1 MPIQTIPW
9 NDSSGDNIYIEYDAP
24 SGDQILSVSSDP
36 HTDPTKERSKTI
48 TITAQDENG
57 PVTCTIDVHQKAAY
71 QYVLGQSVSGDMILA
86 NGSNYLE
93 VTCQVAKM
101 YLGTEESA
109 EQVAPEGFTFVPLV
123 PNGCVMSA
131 ELVSGKIRIT
141 ADNRGNDKGA
151 EGTYKLTWSYQGQQ
165 SEVIVK
171 QQANDAVSIG
181 VTKSE
186 CRISL
191 PEGVA
196 SPLPASEVVFTVET
210 SLYQETTETLT
221 SGGTIVTS
229 EEVNNVPNVVVYVAW
244 ATVNGR
250 TVTIHSR
257 GTDPSES
264 IRYTNIR
271 AEYEGA
277 TAKSVSVYQM
287 PNIVE
292 DIAINQGTTPYVAEF
307 HSTNGGTTHED
318 ALPASGEVTTISAVV
333 KADYKE
339 IYTSGAQKTC
349 LDQVVPEKYITYRM
363 ETADHINF
371 NELAG
376 ILRCYNRG
384 TEEGPEYSAEIIVMC
399 KGFEMDGNYIY
410 QEANVKTTT
419 ETTTY
424 DAAMHLTYGVDSY
437 GSQVFPFY
445 ASGFAEIDGQ
455 REFHPIVVTVTRAV
469 YTQLVHTFTSTPKPV
484 IENLNVQYTPVSSPE
499 DIICEGDDFSLYQ
512 KINQEDDGLFGFM
525 FQPRGKVIGS
535 LRPGTIKLSGL
546 PTSFTVYQQ
555 ENEKTLVTSSIFE
568 DFSIEARDVMEHG
581 LNDPITQTDLD
592 GRLVYIFHARPGGSA
607 LGFDVHFKNVAL
619 YQYTSGETDKVVNA
633 SYDFTLPLD
642 AKGEYEYKRDENG
655 ELVLDENGFPIREL
669 VATNVDYRTL
679 WNIKESD
686 FDEYE
691 VVLPFILSGED
702 MYEYKTTTPPEHRS
716 YIRINFPDH
725 QDNDVPQGEMII
737 IPCYDFTDPKFDPHD
752 ILDKYNSYIKVVR
765 EENKL
770 EGTTLRTEGAVLTI
784 NGQAEGISIPAGA
797 TLLEIAAYCPADNV
811 YSSGFT
817 QDTQVDAAISVVDG
831 WAYMSN
837 GLLVINKNL
846 LHVPRTTTVIA
857 SYPGHE
863 FSHSM
868 TITQAAAPNVTVSM
882 GSLTGNR
889 TQNPP
894 NVTLEGLTINLGNDT
909 DQAFTAVG
917 TVKIRAGSPGPT
929 ISRFTSVQVPAGGT
943 AQLGYLYGSG
953 DVVYDENNATITL
966 SLEFTDNA
974 GNVYSQNDVYLGV
987 VADLLVEQIIL

>member
-9 NDSSGDNIYIEYDAP
+9 NDSSGGNIYIEYDAS
-24 SGDQILSVSSDP
+24 SGDQVLSVSSDP
-36 HTDPTKERSKTI
+36 HTDTTRERSRTI

-57 PVTCTIDVHQKAAY
+57 PVTCTVDVHQKAAY

-93 VTCQVAKM
+93 VTCQVAKI

-141 ADNRGNDKGA
+141 AQSRGNDKGA
-151 EGTYKLTWSYQGQQ
+151 EGTYKLTWTYQGQQ
-165 SEVIVK
+165 SEVVLR
-171 QQANDAVSIG
+171 QQANEQVSIG

-196 SPLPASEVVFTVET
+196 SPLPASEVVFTVKT

-250 TVTIHSR
+250 IVTIHSR

-277 TAKSVSVYQM
+277 TAKSVAVYQM
-287 PNIVE
+287 RNIVE

-333 KADYKE
+333 KADYRE

-376 ILRCYNRG
+376 ILRCYDRG
-384 TEEGPEYSAEIIVMC
+384 TKEGPEYSAEIIVMC

-419 ETTTY
+419 ENTAY

-437 GSQVFPFY
+437 GSQVFPLY

-469 YTQLVHTFTSTPKPV
+469 YTQLVHTFTSNADPV
-484 IENLNVQYTPVSSPE
+484 IENLNVQYDPVSNAE

-512 KINQEDDGLFGFM
+512 KINQADDGLFGFM
-525 FQPRGKVIGS
+525 FQPRGKELGP
-535 LRPGTIKLSGL
+535 LRSGTIKLSGL

-555 ENEKTLVTSSIFE
+555 ENEKTLVDSSIFE

-581 LNDPITQTDLD
+581 LNNPITQTDID
-592 GRLVYIFHARPGGSA
+592 GKLVYIFHARPGGSA
-607 LGFDVHFKNVAL
+607 LGFDVHFNDVAL
-619 YQYTSGETDKVVNA
+619 YQYTSGETDKEINA
-633 SYDFTLPLD
+633 SYDYVLPY
-642 AKGEYEYKRDENG
+642 AVYE
-655 ELVLDENGFPIREL
+655 VP
-669 VATNVDYRTL
+669 YRTI
-679 WNIKESD
+679 WSIKQTD
-686 FDEYE
+686 FNEYE
-691 VVLPFILSGED
+691 VVVPFISYAQEQI
-702 MYEYKTTTPPEHRS
+702 EYQANTPPEHRA
-716 YIRINFPDH
+716 YMRINFPDH
-725 QDNDVPQGEMII
+725 QDNEVPQGEMII
-737 IPCYDFTDPKFDPHD
+737 IPCWDYMASKFDPYD
-752 ILDKYNSYIKVVR
+752 ILDKYDSYIRVVR
-765 EENKL
+765 EENKVEVIL
-770 EGTTLRTEGAVLTI
+770 TTEEAVLTI
-784 NGQAEGISIPAGA
+784 NGQAQGVNIPAGA
-797 TLLEIAAYCPADNV
+797 TLLEIAAYCPAQNV
-811 YSSGFT
+811 YSSGFIKNNI
-817 QDTQVDAAISVVDG
+817 QVNADISVVDG

-857 SYPGHE
+857 SYPGHD

-894 NVTLEGLTINLGNDT
+894 NVTLEGLTINLANDT

-929 ISRFTSVQVPAGGT
+929 ISRFASVQVPAGGT

-974 GNVYSQNDVYLGV
+974 GNVYSQNDVNLGV
-987 VADLLVEQIIL
+987 VAHHLVEQIIL

>member
-9 NDSSGDNIYIEYDAP
+9 NDSSGGNIYIEYDAP

-101 YLGTEESA
+101 YLGIEESA

-151 EGTYKLTWSYQGQQ
+151 EGTYKLTWTYKGQQ
-165 SEVIVK
+165 SEVVLR
-171 QQANDAVSIG
+171 QQANEQVSIG

-191 PEGVA
+191 PEGVR
-196 SPLPASEVVFTVET
+196 SPLPASESVFTVET
-210 SLYQETTETLT
+210 SLYQEITETLT

-257 GTDPSES
+257 GTDPSDS

-277 TAKSVSVYQM
+277 TARSVSVYQM

-318 ALPASGEVTTISAVV
+318 ALPASGEVATISAVV
-333 KADYKE
+333 KADYRE

-363 ETADHINF
+363 ETTDHINF

-419 ETTTY
+419 ESTTY
-424 DAAMHLTYGVDSY
+424 DAAMYLTYGEDSY

-455 REFHPIVVTVTRAV
+455 REFHPIIVTVTRAV
-469 YTQLVHTFTSTPKPV
+469 YTQLVHTFTSNAEPV

-512 KINQEDDGLFGFM
+512 KINQADDGLFGFM
-525 FQPRGKVIGS
+525 FQPRGKVIGP
-535 LRPGTIKLSGL
+535 LRSGTIKLSGL

-555 ENEKTLVTSSIFE
+555 ENEKTLVDSSIFE

-581 LNDPITQTDLD
+581 LNNPITQTDID
-592 GRLVYIFHARPGGSA
+592 GKLVYIFHARPGGSA
-607 LGFDVHFKNVAL
+607 LGFDVHFNDVAL
-619 YQYTSGETDKVVNA
+619 YQYTSGETDKEINA
-633 SYDFTLPLD
+633 SYDYVLPY
-642 AKGEYEYKRDENG
+642 AVYE
-655 ELVLDENGFPIREL
+655 VP
-669 VATNVDYRTL
+669 YRTI
-679 WNIKESD
+679 WSIKQTD
-686 FDEYE
+686 FSEYE
-691 VVLPFILSGED
+691 VVVPFISYAQEQI
-702 MYEYKTTTPPEHRS
+702 EYQANTPPEHRA
-716 YIRINFPDH
+716 YMRINFPDH
-725 QDNDVPQGEMII
+725 QDNEVPQGEMII
-737 IPCYDFTDPKFDPHD
+737 IPCWDYMASKFDPYD
-752 ILDKYNSYIKVVR
+752 ILDKYDSYIRVVR

-770 EGTTLRTEGAVLTI
+770 EGATLRTEGAVLTI
-784 NGQAEGISIPAGA
+784 NGQTQGVNIPAGA

-943 AQLGYLYGSG
+943 AQLGYIYGSG
-953 DVVYDENNATITL
+953 DIVYDENNATITL
-966 SLEFTDNA
+966 SLEFTDND
-974 GNVYSQNDVYLGV
+974 GNVYSQNDVNLGV
-987 VADLLVEQIIL
+987 VADHFIEQIIL

>member
-9 NDSSGDNIYIEYDAP
+9 NDSSGGNIYIEYDAP
-24 SGDQILSVSSDP
+24 SGDQVLSVRSDP
-36 HTDPTKERSKTI
+36 HTDTTKERSKTI

-57 PVTCTIDVHQKAAY
+57 SVTCTVDVHQKAAY

-93 VTCQVAKM
+93 VTCQVKKM
-101 YLGTEESA
+101 YLGVEESA
-109 EQVAPEGFTFVPLV
+109 EQAAPEGFTFEPLV

-141 ADNRGNDKGA
+141 GNNRGNVKGA
-151 EGTYKLTWSYQGQQ
+151 EGTYKLTWTYKGQQ
-165 SEVIVK
+165 SEVVLR
-171 QQANDAVSIG
+171 QQANEQVSIR

-191 PEGVA
+191 PEGVR
-196 SPLPASEVVFTVET
+196 SPLPASESVFTVKT

-333 KADYKE
+333 KADYRE

-363 ETADHINF
+363 ETTDHINF

-384 TEEGPEYSAEIIVMC
+384 TKEGPEYSAEIIVMC

-424 DAAMHLTYGVDSY
+424 DAAMHLTYGEDSY
-437 GSQVFPFY
+437 GSQLFPFY
-445 ASGFAEIDGQ
+445 ASGLAEINGQ
-455 REFHPIVVTVTRAV
+455 QEFHPIVVTINRAV
-469 YTQLVHTFTSTPKPV
+469 YTQLVHTFTSNADPV
-484 IENLNVQYTPVSSPE
+484 IETLDTQYVPVSSPE

-525 FQPRGKVIGS
+525 FQPRGKKLGPIRSGK
-535 LRPGTIKLSGL
+535 IKVADL
-546 PTSFTVYQQ
+546 PTTFTVYQQ
-555 ENEKTLVTSSIFE
+555 ENEKTLVDSSIFE
-568 DFSIEARDVMEHG
+568 DFSIVARDVMEHG
-581 LNDPITQTDLD
+581 LNDPITQTDID
-592 GRLVYIFHARPGGSA
+592 GKLVYIFHARPGGSA
-607 LGFDVHFKNVAL
+607 LGFDVHFKDVAL
-619 YQYTSGETDKVVNA
+619 YQYTSGETDKEINA
-633 SYDFTLPLD
+633 SYDYVLPY
-642 AKGEYEYKRDENG
+642 AVYE
-655 ELVLDENGFPIREL
+655 VP
-669 VATNVDYRTL
+669 YRTI
-679 WNIKESD
+679 WSIKQTD
-686 FDEYE
+686 FSEYD
-691 VVLPFILSGED
+691 VVVPFITSAQEQI
-702 MYEYKTTTPPEHRS
+702 EYQANTPPEHRA
-716 YIRINFPDH
+716 YMRINFPDH
-725 QDNDVPQGEMII
+725 QDNEIPEGEMII
-737 IPCYDFTDPKFDPHD
+737 IPCWDYMASKFDPYD
-752 ILDKYNSYIKVVR
+752 ILDKYDSYIKVVR
-765 EENKL
+765 EENKVEVIL
-770 EGTTLRTEGAVLTI
+770 ETEGAVLTI
-784 NGQAEGISIPAGA
+784 NGQAEGISIPPGIN
-797 TLLEIAAYCPADNV
+797 LLEIAAYCPAKNV
-811 YSSGFT
+811 YSSGFIKNNI
-817 QDTQVDAAISVVDG
+817 QVNADISVVDG

-837 GLLVINKNL
+837 GMLVINKNL

-857 SYPGHE
+857 SYPGHN
-863 FSHSM
+863 FSQSI
-868 TITQAAAPNVTVSM
+868 TITQAAAPNVTVTM

-894 NVTLEGLTINLGNDT
+894 NVTLEGLTINLSNDT
-909 DQAFTAVG
+909 DQPFTAVG
-917 TVKIRAGSPGPT
+917 TVSILAGSPGTT
-929 ISRFTSVQVPAGGT
+929 ISRFSSVQVPAGGT
-943 AQLGYLYGSG
+943 AQLGYIYGSG
-953 DVVYDENNATITL
+953 DIVYDENNATITL
-966 SLEFTDNA
+966 SLEFTDND
-974 GNVYSQNDVYLGV
+974 GNVYGQNDVNLGV
-987 VADLLVEQIIL
+987 VAHHLIEQIIL